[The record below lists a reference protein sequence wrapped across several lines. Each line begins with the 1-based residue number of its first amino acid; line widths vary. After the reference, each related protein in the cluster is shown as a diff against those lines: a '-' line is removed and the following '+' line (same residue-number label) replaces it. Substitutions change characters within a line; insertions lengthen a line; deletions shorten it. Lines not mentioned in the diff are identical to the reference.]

1 MNGRKIKIID
11 GSSNPKLVKAI
22 CNHPNLNGTYV
33 DVLVD
38 SFADSETRIEINENM
53 RGCDVFVVQPTSDPV
68 NEHVI
73 QLYLILDALKRS
85 NCWRVTAVVP
95 YYGYARQDK
104 KLKPRVPISARAVA
118 DLIQLGGINRLLTM
132 DLHSNQ
138 IQGYFNCAV
147 DNLFSSSI
155 FLNHMK
161 DNLTEDT
168 VMVSPDVGGIERVV
182 HYSKKLGV
190 GTAMIHKSRS
200 NPNEIERMVLL
211 GSVRDCRVIIAD
223 DMIDTAGTLCKA
235 ATVLKDAGAKEIVAY
250 ASHGLFSGDAYRKII
265 ESSFDKI
272 YVTDSIDQDLN
283 FTDKIEVLS
292 CADLFANAIVNI
304 HNETSVSCLFE

>member
-161 DNLTEDT
+161 DNLTDDT

-182 HYSKKLGV
+182 YYSK
-190 GTAMIHKSRS
+190 
-200 NPNEIERMVLL
+200 N
-211 GSVRDCRVIIAD
+211 
-223 DMIDTAGTLCKA
+223 
-235 ATVLKDAGAKEIVAY
+235 
-250 ASHGLFSGDAYRKII
+250 
-265 ESSFDKI
+265 
-272 YVTDSIDQDLN
+272 
-283 FTDKIEVLS
+283 
-292 CADLFANAIVNI
+292 
-304 HNETSVSCLFE
+304 